1 MKENPL
7 HSSDDLLSRPST
19 LPTGI
24 EESARQGTAHW
35 IAYHRLDFEA
45 GDEIEDGRPVLEP
58 VLRSGLARLVVPAP
72 GIVLQGTLVDC
83 PESQGGVGCVVVH
96 TGQED
101 IAVQSAALCDL
112 VIEHAPCH
120 LEFVAVSHQLQ
131 DRAVSWDWEAYEISP
146 NGPRILVSESAEE
159 HTRAVQPRKDGGSEN
174 PPTHLSSSTA
184 SLIDPLN
191 VSNSQHQKQ

>member
-1 MKENPL
+1 MKEDPL
-7 HSSDDLLSRPST
+7 HPSDDLLSRRST
-19 LPTGI
+19 MPGGI

-35 IAYHRLDFEA
+35 IAYHRLDFEV
-45 GDEIEDGRPVLEP
+45 GDEIEDGQPVLEP

-101 IAVQSAALCDL
+101 IAVQSAALCEL

-131 DRAVSWDWEAYEISP
+131 DGAVSWDWEAYEISP
-146 NGPRILVSESAEE
+146 NGARILVSDSPEETMRAAQPLKDAGGETSSA
-159 HTRAVQPRKDGGSEN
+159 HPSPSTTSPFDPQNDHN
-174 PPTHLSSSTA
+174 P
-184 SLIDPLN
+184 
-191 VSNSQHQKQ
+191 QH